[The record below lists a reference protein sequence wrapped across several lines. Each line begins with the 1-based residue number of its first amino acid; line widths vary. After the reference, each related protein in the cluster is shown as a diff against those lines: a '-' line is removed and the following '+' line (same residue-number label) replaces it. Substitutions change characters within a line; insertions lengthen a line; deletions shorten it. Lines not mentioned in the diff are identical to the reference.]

1 MKYADYQC
9 VNCQRV
15 RTIHVPNLEIFPEM
29 VPCTVCAG
37 DSLRKY
43 TPPGTIVFQ
52 GRMGNSK
59 NGYKSNPVKITKT

>member
-15 RTIHVPNLEIFPEM
+15 RTIHVPNLEIFPES
-29 VPCTVCAG
+29 VPCVVCQG

-43 TPPGTIVFQ
+43 TPLFPIVHQ
-52 GRMGNSK
+52 QKCGNSK